1 MRNKAGFLAML
12 GGVPLTLFLLAP
24 WATWLWNAFAI
35 LLMGAYILL
44 ALAVAAT
51 AVYLAIRRLTR

>member
-12 GGVPLTLFLLAP
+12 GGVPLTLFLLTP

-44 ALAVAAT
+44 ALAVTAT